1 MTLKELAERYTKEYQ
16 FRVFDEDGKC
26 YATLDRNEIVKLEY
40 PIGEKEVLQYSP
52 QTITLITVLIKW

>member
-1 MTLKELAERYTKEYQ
+1 MTLRELAERYTKEYQ

-52 QTITLITVLIKW
+52 QTRTLITVLIKW